1 MAVNLCVSCNTMD
14 TSQDDDIKY
23 YDNRVEEF
31 DRLLSEAK
39 SQTLIDLLKKA
50 KGDSEKA
57 IQKLIEI
64 QRATVAY
71 LKTYELKNDEVLQKF
86 QKQIDLQIVEV
97 KKLKEAD
104 IDRTLKGSI
113 LQIHEEVANKI
124 NDSLTQREELRKL
137 TFKVFISCATDFR
150 ITLLEKIFKPA
161 NAKFHYETIIDI
173 LNYII
178 GKIIPLLD
186 EAKTVANFSATKRRK
201 QFANQGDKIF
211 IYLEQYIDVL
221 EKWTTLGNAL
231 IKLTED

>member
-1 MAVNLCVSCNTMD
+1 VSSQTFLFSVFNFLNIQSLAVNLCVSCNTID

-64 QRATVAY
+64 QRATVVY

-124 NDSLTQREELRKL
+124 NDSINQREELRKL

-150 ITLLEKIFKPA
+150 ITLLEKIFNQPM
-161 NAKFHYETIIDI
+161 
-173 LNYII
+173 
-178 GKIIPLLD
+178 P
-186 EAKTVANFSATKRRK
+186 NFITR
-201 QFANQGDKIF
+201 Q
-211 IYLEQYIDVL
+211 
-221 EKWTTLGNAL
+221 
-231 IKLTED
+231 